1 MMNLVYLIIKYNNNE
16 IRRYKDR
23 ILKNL
28 STVPVDIRSLFELKK
43 YMDEIPSLIGE
54 ITKMI
59 QSSNEC

>member
-1 MMNLVYLIIKYNNNE
+1 MNLVYLIIKYNNNE